1 MVSAQH
7 LANLKT
13 LEKKILWL
21 ATWMIH
27 NANNI
32 RPSVDGIKVGGHQAS
47 CASLATVMTALYLHT
62 LRPQDRVAVKPH
74 AGPIFHAIQYLLG
87 NQKLEHMQNFRAF
100 GGVQPYPSRTKDK
113 ADVDFSTGSVGLGV
127 AETLFASLVQDYL
140 RLHELTPA
148 TAAQGRMIALL
159 GDAELDEGNI
169 YEALLEG
176 WKHEVKNVWWI
187 VDYNRQSLDG
197 VVNDQLFKRI
207 TGFFQTV
214 DWNVILLKYGLKLE
228 AAFKTPIGPALKAWI
243 DDCPNQLYSALTFQ
257 GGAACREHLSRD
269 LKAEKGLEAFLKS
282 HDDAGLHALM
292 TNLGGHD
299 MEAIIHGFEQAA
311 KSDTPTCFIAYTIKG
326 FGLPLAGHKDNHAG
340 IMNDDQIAKLQSE
353 LGIAAGQEWRPFAGI
368 EKDEKGLRAF
378 LDAVPFKSRVRS
390 DQKTKPAAIAV
401 HELVP
406 PKAER
411 MSTQEAFGKI
421 MNELGRG
428 QTPLA
433 ARIVTTSPDVTVSTN
448 LGGWVNQRSPFHT
461 KRREDIFRQMHVP
474 SPQKWAQDPK
484 GQHIELGIAENNL
497 FLLLG
502 ALGLA
507 TDLFDAR
514 LLPVGTLYD
523 PFIARGLDAM
533 TYAAYQDARF
543 MLVSTPSGIT
553 LGAEGGA
560 HQSVFTPLIGIGHAN
575 LAYFEPA
582 YADELAAIMTWG
594 FDHMQRPDGCSI
606 YLRLSTR
613 PLKQPG
619 RVMTPDLR
627 GDILS
632 GAYWVKRPA
641 PGSDLVLAYCGVTAP
656 EVHAALEAMADDVP
670 GAGVLAITSPD
681 RLYAGFRAAAQ
692 ARRAGQQ
699 DAESFIEKLL
709 APLSPSAAIVTV
721 HDGHPAA
728 LGWLGSVRG
737 HRCQALGVDRFGQA
751 GNIASL
757 FKEYGIDT
765 ETVIDAVADL
775 ILAESRTMAP
785 RLAAE

>member
-257 GGAACREHLSRD
+257 GGAAWREHLSRD

-282 HDDAGLHALM
+282 HDDASLHALM

>member
-257 GGAACREHLSRD
+257 GGAAWREHLSRD

-311 KSDTPTCFIAYTIKG
+311 KSDTPTCIIAYTIKG

-353 LGIAAGQEWRPFAGI
+353 LGIAAGQEWQPFAGI
-368 EKDEKGLRAF
+368 EKDEKGLRVF